1 MRHFCNSKEEFQKS
15 RWGDFWD
22 KEKFSLCLV
31 VTSLDFSGGGIADDA
46 DITHF
51 LLALHTNHYVK
62 ELNVCVCLCLFV
74 MNSTDTLWFP
84 PQMTE
89 NHPIS
94 SNDLKHLESLTR
106 SNINLISVDFDLLK
120 KKNQVSVK
128 ELFCLLS
135 LFCLF
140 LFVRILWE
148 NQWVWF
154 CVLCET
160 LKTFQLT
167 WFSGKIGIGVSG
179 KRSTVIKLLESIEKY
194 CEENFLFEQM
204 KMEKSTQLILKNREM
219 TDLDRRLFW
228 VWIFLWLW
236 NHMWF
241 FGCWFLL
248 QIYLHTH
255 YLYGSFTQSIDIIT
269 EWYFAVYFSL
279 SFFLS
284 QLPSYS
290 LLSFFTFFDIFYT

>member
-1 MRHFCNSKEEFQKS
+1 MRHFWNSKEEFQKS

-46 DITHF
+46 DITPF

-74 MNSTDTLWFP
+74 MNSTDILWFP

-128 ELFCLLS
+128 ELYCLFVLS
-135 LFCLF
+135 LCFVCLNTWRESVS
-140 LFVRILWE
+140 LVLCFVWNFEVFSTHIILWKD
-148 NQWVWF
+148 WHW
-154 CVLCET
+154 CEW
-160 LKTFQLT
+160 KA
-167 WFSGKIGIGVSG
+167 KH
-179 KRSTVIKLLESIEKY
+179 
-194 CEENFLFEQM
+194 C
-204 KMEKSTQLILKNREM
+204 
-219 TDLDRRLFW
+219 D
-228 VWIFLWLW
+228 
-236 NHMWF
+236 
-241 FGCWFLL
+241 
-248 QIYLHTH
+248 
-255 YLYGSFTQSIDIIT
+255 
-269 EWYFAVYFSL
+269 
-279 SFFLS
+279 
-284 QLPSYS
+284 
-290 LLSFFTFFDIFYT
+290 